1 MSLEMGKNPPQILFR
16 ILRPDEG
23 NGLAGVVSRNISSNI
38 PEEQLPKCTIAK
50 PSPYLSFYLNT
61 SV

>member
-1 MSLEMGKNPPQILFR
+1 MGKNPPQILFR

-38 PEEQLPKCTIAK
+38 PEEQLVEFPGYVYHCHIL
-50 PSPYLSFYLNT
+50 PH
-61 SV
+61 